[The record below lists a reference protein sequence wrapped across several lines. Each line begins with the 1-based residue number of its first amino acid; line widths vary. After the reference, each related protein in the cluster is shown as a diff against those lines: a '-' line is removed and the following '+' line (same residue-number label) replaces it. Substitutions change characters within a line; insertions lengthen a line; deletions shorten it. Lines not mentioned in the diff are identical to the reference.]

1 MKSDLTR
8 IILPRRKALWTTLAA
23 LRLNYKIF
31 SKNFIELN
39 AQMEDLLKDL
49 LNLAKNDSAILDKI
63 KKMTGRIEYSGI
75 TSNLA
80 DIRHCIQEDIIPFF
94 PNLKDYLGLINLIRA
109 DTVTFSGLANVFLV
123 GPGVFIDG
131 ASIGYDLNKMDGLS
145 HLVPEKGEFDP
156 DQCTCPT
163 VRGIRNPCQ
172 EIAQKI
178 IKNRKSALRKSVLA
192 FMTLGE
198 SNMARP
204 FYKGFKSAN
213 ALAGGET
220 VAEIFLNDKS
230 LVASHLWNAAQ
241 TFGKSSKEPPKIK
254 AHYYN
259 EYEAYT
265 SQGIIPGISIH
276 KYGCPKAISV
286 IAALFGEYHEKTK
299 YLKTIAAISA
309 YNGPFVIEKEL

>member
-1 MKSDLTR
+1 MKSNLTR
-8 IILPRRKALWTTLAA
+8 IILPRRKALLTTLAA

-39 AQMEDLLKDL
+39 AQMEDLLK
-49 LNLAKNDSAILDKI
+49 LAKNDSAILDKV
-63 KKMTGRIEYSGI
+63 KKMTGRIEYSDSGI

-80 DIRHCIQEDIIPFF
+80 DIRHSIQEDIIPFF

-109 DTVTFSGLANVFLV
+109 DSVTFCGLAQVFLA
-123 GPGVFIDG
+123 GPGLFIDG
-131 ASIGYDLNKMDGLS
+131 ASMVYDLNKMDGIS

-163 VRGIRNPCQ
+163 VSEIRNPCQ
-172 EIAQKI
+172 EIAKKI
-178 IKNRKSALRKSVLA
+178 IKNRKSALRKSVLS

-204 FYKGFKSAN
+204 FRQAFKSAN

-220 VAEIFLNDKS
+220 VAEIFLNNKS
-230 LVASHLWNAAQ
+230 LIASHLWNAAQ

>member
-1 MKSDLTR
+1 MKSNLTR
-8 IILPRRKALWTTLAA
+8 IILPRRKALLTTLAA

-39 AQMEDLLKDL
+39 AQMEDLLK
-49 LNLAKNDSAILDKI
+49 LAKNDSAILDKV
-63 KKMTGRIEYSGI
+63 KKMTGRIEYSDSGI

-80 DIRHCIQEDIIPFF
+80 DIRHSIQEDIIPFF

-109 DTVTFSGLANVFLV
+109 DSVTFCGLAQVFLA
-123 GPGVFIDG
+123 GPGLFIDG
-131 ASIGYDLNKMDGLS
+131 ASMVYDLNKMDGIS

-163 VRGIRNPCQ
+163 VSEIRNPCQ
-172 EIAQKI
+172 EIAKKI
-178 IKNRKSALRKSVLA
+178 IKNRKSALRKSVLS

-204 FYKGFKSAN
+204 FRQAFKSAN

-220 VAEIFLNDKS
+220 VAEIFLNNKS
-230 LVASHLWNAAQ
+230 LIASHLWNAAQ

-299 YLKTIAAISA
+299 
-309 YNGPFVIEKEL
+309 

>member
-1 MKSDLTR
+1 MKSNLTR
-8 IILPRRKALWTTLAA
+8 IILPRRKALLTTLAA

-39 AQMEDLLKDL
+39 AQMEDLLK
-49 LNLAKNDSAILDKI
+49 LAKNDSAILDKV
-63 KKMTGRIEYSGI
+63 KKMTGRIKYSDSGI

-80 DIRHCIQEDIIPFF
+80 DIRHSIQEDIIPFF

-109 DTVTFSGLANVFLV
+109 DSVTFCGLAQVFLA
-123 GPGVFIDG
+123 GPGLFIDG
-131 ASIGYDLNKMDGLS
+131 ASMVYDLNKMDGIS

-163 VRGIRNPCQ
+163 VSEIRNPCQ
-172 EIAQKI
+172 EIAKKI
-178 IKNRKSALRKSVLA
+178 IKNRKSALRKSVLS

-204 FYKGFKSAN
+204 FRQAFKSAN

-220 VAEIFLNDKS
+220 VAEIFLNNKS
-230 LVASHLWNAAQ
+230 LIASHLWNAAQ

>member
-1 MKSDLTR
+1 MKSNLTR
-8 IILPRRKALWTTLAA
+8 IILPRRKALLTTLAA

-39 AQMEDLLKDL
+39 AQMEDLLK
-49 LNLAKNDSAILDKI
+49 LAKNDSAILDKV
-63 KKMTGRIEYSGI
+63 KKMTGRIEYSDSGI
-75 TSNLA
+75 TSHLA
-80 DIRHCIQEDIIPFF
+80 DIRHSIQEDIIPFF

-109 DTVTFSGLANVFLV
+109 DSVTFCGLAQVFLA
-123 GPGVFIDG
+123 GPGLFIDG
-131 ASIGYDLNKMDGLS
+131 ASMVYDLNKMDGIS

-163 VRGIRNPCQ
+163 VSEIRNPCQ
-172 EIAQKI
+172 EIAKKI
-178 IKNRKSALRKSVLA
+178 IKNRKSALRKSVLS

-204 FYKGFKSAN
+204 FRQAFKSAN

-220 VAEIFLNDKS
+220 VAEIFLNNKS
-230 LVASHLWNAAQ
+230 LIASHLWNAAQ

-265 SQGIIPGISIH
+265 SRGIIPGISIH

>member
-1 MKSDLTR
+1 MKSNLTR
-8 IILPRRKALWTTLAA
+8 IILPRRKALLTTLAA

-39 AQMEDLLKDL
+39 AQMEDLLK
-49 LNLAKNDSAILDKI
+49 LAKNDSAILDKV
-63 KKMTGRIEYSGI
+63 KKMTGRIEYSDSGI

-80 DIRHCIQEDIIPFF
+80 DIRHSIQEDIIPFF

-109 DTVTFSGLANVFLV
+109 DSVTFCGLAQVFLA
-123 GPGVFIDG
+123 GPGIFIDG
-131 ASIGYDLNKMDGLS
+131 ASMVYDLNKMDGIS

-163 VRGIRNPCQ
+163 VSEIRNPCQ
-172 EIAQKI
+172 EIAKKI
-178 IKNRKSALRKSVLA
+178 IKNRKSALRKSVLS

-204 FYKGFKSAN
+204 FRQAFKSAN

-220 VAEIFLNDKS
+220 VAEIFLNNKS
-230 LVASHLWNAAQ
+230 LIASHLWNAAQ